1 MNKNP
6 FTITAQTKKPINDI
20 NLTSLIDVTLVVLI
34 IFMLVAPIIDHGIG
48 INLPKA
54 SKQTTSEA
62 EKITVSIS
70 KENKIYLDNATIDI
84 KNLALRL
91 SQIKTATPQIAAV
104 IRADQDLEYK
114 HIITILDTVKQSGI
128 DNISLAI
135 EGK

>member
-1 MNKNP
+1 MNDNP
-6 FTITAQTKKPINDI
+6 FNIALQQKKPINDI

-54 SKQTTSEA
+54 SKQKATEA
-62 EKITVSIS
+62 EKITISIS
-70 KENKIYLDNATIDI
+70 KNNKVYLDNAVIDI
-84 KNLALRL
+84 ESLALRL
-91 SQIKTATPQIAAV
+91 SQIKTSTPKIAAV

-114 HIITILDTVKQSGI
+114 HIVTILDTVKQSGI
-128 DNISLAI
+128 DNISLAV

>member
-1 MNKNP
+1 MNDNP
-6 FTITAQTKKPINDI
+6 FNIAVQNKKPINDI

-54 SKQTTSEA
+54 SKQTMTEA

-70 KENKIYLDNATIDI
+70 KDNKIYLDNAVIDV

-91 SQIKTATPQIAAV
+91 SQIKTSTPKIAAV
-104 IRADQDLEYK
+104 IRADQNLEYK
-114 HIITILDTVKQSGI
+114 HIVTILDTVKQSGI